1 MWLNNQ
7 SKQEHFGSSNA
18 FLDSKPFWKSCK
30 PYFSNKHC
38 FGNLKFAFK

>member
-7 SKQEHFGSSNA
+7 SKEEHFGSSNT